1 MSCLAATEK
10 GEELPPAPPATWVQ
24 CEDPECLKW
33 RRLPWFVDAADLP
46 TPFYCR
52 LNT

>member
-1 MSCLAATEK
+1 MSTEK

-24 CEDPECLKW
+24 CEHPTCMKW
-33 RRLPWFVDAADLP
+33 RRLPWFVESEQLP
-46 TPFYCR
+46 TPFYCN